1 MIKIN
6 PSKTRKVSFKLPII
20 PKRVKRSSWFIHSP
34 VNKQKKTI
42 LLYKKLN
49 FHTMFK
55 INILSFIIV
64 SVMVLSGCKTDSK
77 PADDRQRFVISDS
90 LLKTIQFDTIVKCP
104 MVNSLTLTGK
114 VSFNE
119 DKVARIFPMVSGVI
133 TDVTAQLGD
142 HVNAGQK
149 LGVIRSGEMAGYGN
163 DLVTSETNLLIAKK
177 NMDASED
184 MYKSGL
190 LSQKDFITAQ
200 QMYKQ
205 AQSQLARSK
214 EVLQINGGNTQGA
227 FVVKSPVSG
236 FIVEKQINND
246 MAIRTDNTNSMFTV
260 SDLKNV
266 WVLANVYESNISQV
280 HLGDDAEVTTLSYPG
295 RVFHGKVDKI
305 LNVLDPANKVMKIRV
320 VLPNPD
326 YALKPEMFASV
337 TVVNKSDSEALCV
350 PSGALIFDHSQY
362 FVLVY
367 KSPSDIRVTPVQ
379 IISTNAD
386 KSYITGNVQV
396 GERLIGSNVVLIY
409 GALNS

>member
-6 PSKTRKVSFKLPII
+6 IFSII
-20 PKRVKRSSWFIHSP
+20 IAG
-34 VNKQKKTI
+34 
-42 LLYKKLN
+42 
-49 FHTMFK
+49 
-55 INILSFIIV
+55 IIIF
-64 SVMVLSGCKTDSK
+64 SGCKTDSK
-77 PADDRQRFVISDS
+77 NTDDRQKFVISDS
-90 LLKTIQFDTIVKCP
+90 LLKTIQMDSIVKCP
-104 MVNSLTLTGK
+104 MVNALTLTGK

-142 HVNAGQK
+142 HVNAGQR

-163 DLVTSETNLLIAKK
+163 DVVTSETNLLIAKK

-190 LSQKDFITAQ
+190 LSQKDYLTAQ
-200 QMYKQ
+200 EMYKQ
-205 AQSQLARSK
+205 AQSQLTRSK

-227 FVVKSPVSG
+227 FVVKSPISG
-236 FIVEKQINND
+236 FVVEKQVNND
-246 MAIRTDNTNSMFTV
+246 MAIRIDNTNSMFTV

-280 HLGDDAEVTTLSYPG
+280 HLGDDVEVTTLSYPG

-305 LNVLDPANKVMKIRV
+305 LNVLDPTNKVMKIRV

-337 TVVNKSDSEALCV
+337 TVVNKGDSEALCI
-350 PSGALIFDHSQY
+350 PSNALIFDHSQY

-367 KSPSDIRVTPVQ
+367 KSQSDVRVTPVQ
-379 IISTNAD
+379 VLSTNAN
-386 KSYITGNVQV
+386 KSYISGNVQV
-396 GERLIGSNVVLIY
+396 GDMLIGSNVVLIY